1 MRNWIGLVVAF
12 LCLTVGIIVLFQ
24 SVVLVSHNG
33 LTLAAGAVLA
43 ASGLLMLFSVF
54 LVWVVFRARQRQLSL
69 EAA

>member
-12 LCLTVGIIVLFQ
+12 LSLTAGIIVLFQ

-33 LTLAAGAVLA
+33 LTLTAGAVLA

-54 LVWVVFRARQRQLSL
+54 LVWVVFRASRHQLSL
-69 EAA
+69 GAA